1 MERLLACPVCAGRSI
16 KVLASLKD
24 YPFTEKIAPL
34 GIAASQT
41 EFTSD
46 QALLICQVCSHGF
59 LENQYDPKLL
69 YHSDYQT
76 VSAKSEPASAAT
88 RRLLSFA
95 NSVFPLSEME
105 MVFDVGANDGTLLH
119 QTEEFGFQG
128 FKVALDPSVSDW
140 QEGIIGH
147 TAFIEDFNFSLLP
160 QVRGARLIIASHV
173 LEHVADPVT
182 VVSRLASEMTK
193 DDLLV
198 LQFPALE
205 PLIMEKRFDQV
216 HHQHFH
222 YFTWTSF
229 NRLIQEAG
237 LEVVN
242 SKVDW
247 IHYGAGNVA
256 LKKSEFAKQLAPLSS
271 FPWGDPS
278 LAGFSDIRGE
288 VSLSAY
294 SDYIRFQQVIDSSLA
309 IKPYVALG
317 AGLMSPIVFYYL
329 PQGWKNCEAIFDQDT
344 SKAGLRYAN
353 TPRSITLMPDV
364 LSGLNVLVSGSVSRG
379 AGRKLFELAASKDA
393 RSINFPV
400 LNA

>member
-1 MERLLACPVCAGRSI
+1 MCAGKSI
-16 KVLASLKD
+16 SLLASLKD
-24 YPFTEKIAPL
+24 YPFTEKIA
-34 GIAASQT
+34 AAEVTSSQT

-76 VSAKSEPASAAT
+76 VSAKSDPASAAT

-95 NSVFPLSEME
+95 DSVLPLSGIE
-105 MVFDVGANDGTLLH
+105 MVFDVGANDGTLLN
-119 QTEEFGFQG
+119 QTGEFGFHG

-140 QEGIIGH
+140 KEGILGH
-147 TAFIEDFNFSLLP
+147 TAFIEDFDFSLLP

-173 LEHVADPVT
+173 LEHVADPVA
-182 VVSRLASEMTK
+182 VVSRLASEMTE

-229 NRLIQEAG
+229 NRLLQQID
-237 LEVVN
+237 LEVV
-242 SKVDW
+242 SSRVDW

-256 LKKSEFAKQLAPLSS
+256 LKKTKGAKQSWPSIGH
-271 FPWGDPS
+271 PWGDAS
-278 LAGFSDIRGE
+278 LARFSDIRDE
-288 VSLSAY
+288 ISLSAY
-294 SDYIRFQQVIDSSLA
+294 TDFLRFQQVIDSSLA
-309 IKPYVALG
+309 VKPYVALG

-329 PQGWKNCEAIFDQDT
+329 PGSWNNCEAIFDQDT
-344 SKAGLRYAN
+344 AKVGVRYAN
-353 TPRSITLMPDV
+353 TPRSISLMPDV
-364 LSGLNVLVSGSVSRG
+364 LSGLDVLISGSVSRG
-379 AGRKLFELAASKDA
+379 AGRKLFELAANKNA

>member
-1 MERLLACPVCAGRSI
+1 MQTLLACPVCAGKSI
-16 KVLASLKD
+16 TLLAQLKD

-34 GIAASQT
+34 GVTPSRT

-88 RRLLSFA
+88 KRLLSFA
-95 NSVFPLSEME
+95 DSVLPLAEIE

-119 QTEEFGFQG
+119 QTGGFGFQG
-128 FKVALDPSVSDW
+128 LKVALDPSVSDW

-147 TAFIEDFNFSLLP
+147 TSFIEDFDFSLLP
-160 QVRGARLIIASHV
+160 QVKGARLIIASHV
-173 LEHVADPVT
+173 LEHVADPVA

-216 HHQHFH
+216 HQQHFH
-222 YFTWTSF
+222 YFTWGSF
-229 NRLIQEAG
+229 TRLLEEVN
-237 LEVVN
+237 LEVV
-242 SKVDW
+242 SSRVDW

-256 LKKSEFAKQLAPLSS
+256 LKKLDGVKQSRQSKSL
-271 FPWGDPS
+271 PWGDPS
-278 LAGFSDIRGE
+278 LAGFSDIRDK
-288 VSLSAY
+288 VSLDAY
-294 SDYIRFQQVIDSSLA
+294 ADYLRFQEVIDSSLA
-309 IKPYVALG
+309 VKPYVALG

-329 PQGWKNCEAIFDQDT
+329 PQSWKNCEAIFDQDPA
-344 SKAGLRYAN
+344 KVGVRYAN
-353 TPRSITLMPDV
+353 TPKAISLVPDV
-364 LSGLNVLVSGSVSRG
+364 LTGIDVLVSGSVSRG
-379 AGRKLFELAASKDA
+379 AGRKLFELAANKDA